1 MAGDDTP
8 LTEDLRFLLGQI
20 NAVVTT
26 LPARMDRFEIQVST
40 SLIDLNTRL
49 RMVEQAVAQKTAV
62 SSTLTWIV
70 GLIAGAA
77 GSLASGTVTYFLTK
91 HG

>member
-49 RMVEQAVAQKTAV
+49 RMVEQAVAQKT
-62 SSTLTWIV
+62 WIV

-77 GSLASGTVTYFLTK
+77 GSLASGTVTYFLTR
-91 HG
+91 H